1 MDLEEMISSDIE
13 LEIKHL
19 KILENPKVILYFN
32 FNLTSASE
40 FGKFLKKIVNPTGF
54 TGHSARSGSKVIW
67 SIDYSNS
74 KISLCINSREKERKI
89 TWTEFAKHVIRM
101 MKEEKSVSETKET
114 KVIVSED
121 YTRAVT
127 LDKRIKANSRAMED
141 SLWEICK
148 GLKEMRDGKLYKE
161 LGYQNMADYS
171 ENEVGIGRKQSERY
185 IKIAE
190 TYSEENATSMS
201 HLGTTKLF
209 LLTKLDEPLRE
220 EFIQTNDVNNTS
232 TRELEE
238 KIKEINDLKAENEK
252 MQEYTKQ
259 LAEKINSVES
269 DKDAAINEK
278 QALSGVLSTV
288 KADKNRL
295 LEQNEQLLAKV
306 KELEER
312 PVDVTVATSDNS
324 EEIEKIREEL
334 REEYEDQLATMNGE
348 LIANKRMVREN
359 SAAAHEALKEV
370 EELKKQLAEKP
381 KEIEVTDYDAMF
393 DLYLSNITEAKCRLK
408 AFTMRHEEF
417 KKAAYMWALKMMEEF
432 KE

>member
-1 MDLEEMISSDIE
+1 M
-13 LEIKHL
+13 
-19 KILENPKVILYFN
+19 N
-32 FNLTSASE
+32 
-40 FGKFLKKIVNPTGF
+40 G
-54 TGHSARSGSKVIW
+54 
-67 SIDYSNS
+67 
-74 KISLCINSREKERKI
+74 
-89 TWTEFAKHVIRM
+89 
-101 MKEEKSVSETKET
+101 
-114 KVIVSED
+114 VIVSED

-127 LDKRIKANSRAMED
+127 LDKRIKANSHAMED
-141 SLWEICK
+141 SFWEVCK

-161 LGYQNMADYS
+161 LGYQNFEDYS
-171 ENEVGIGRKQSERY
+171 QNEIGISRMQSHRY

-190 TYSEENATSMS
+190 SLTEENVTSML
-201 HLGTTKLF
+201 HLGTTKMF
-209 LLTKLDEPLRE
+209 LISKLDEQDRE
-220 EFIQTNDVNNTS
+220 DLIEKTDIENTS

-238 KIKEINDLKAENEK
+238 KIKEINDLKAEKEK
-252 MQEYTKQ
+252 ILEYNKQ

-269 DKDAAINEK
+269 IKDMAISEK

-295 LEQNEQLLAKV
+295 LEQNEQLIAKV

-312 PVDVTVATSDNS
+312 PIDVTVATSDNS

-381 KEIEVTDYDAMF
+381 KEVEVTDYEDVFNIYLNAFNDAGRKLRDF
-393 DLYLSNITEAKCRLK
+393 VKE
-408 AFTMRHEEF
+408 HEE
-417 KKAAYMWALKMMEEF
+417 Y
-432 KE
+432 KELARLSVRNISSSIV

>member
-1 MDLEEMISSDIE
+1 
-13 LEIKHL
+13 
-19 KILENPKVILYFN
+19 
-32 FNLTSASE
+32 
-40 FGKFLKKIVNPTGF
+40 
-54 TGHSARSGSKVIW
+54 
-67 SIDYSNS
+67 
-74 KISLCINSREKERKI
+74 
-89 TWTEFAKHVIRM
+89 
-101 MKEEKSVSETKET
+101 
-114 KVIVSED
+114 
-121 YTRAVT
+121 
-127 LDKRIKANSRAMED
+127 
-141 SLWEICK
+141 
-148 GLKEMRDGKLYKE
+148 MRDGKLYKE

-312 PVDVTVATSDNS
+312 PVEVTVATSDNS

-381 KEIEVTDYDAMF
+381 REIKVTDYDAMF
-393 DLYLSNITEAKCRLK
+393 DLHLRNITEDKCRLK
-408 AFTMRHEEF
+408 VFIMRHNEY
-417 KKAAYMWALKMMEEF
+417 KNAVYMWALKMMEEF
-432 KE
+432 KVVGERHGKGV

>member
-1 MDLEEMISSDIE
+1 MDLEEMIASDIK
-13 LEIKHL
+13 LEIEHL

-40 FGKFLKKIVNPTGF
+40 FGKFLKKIVNPNGYI
-54 TGHSARSGSKVIW
+54 GHSAISGSKVIW
-67 SIDYSNS
+67 SINYSNS
-74 KISLCINSREKERKI
+74 KISLYINSREKERKI

-114 KVIVSED
+114 KVIVSEE

-127 LDKRIKANSRAMED
+127 LDKRIKANSHAMED
-141 SLWEICK
+141 SLWEVCK
-148 GLKEMRDGKLYKE
+148 GLKEMKDGKLYKE

-238 KIKEINDLKAENEK
+238 KIKEINELKAENEK

-259 LAEKINSVES
+259 LAEKINSAES
-269 DKDAAINEK
+269 DKNAAINEK

-288 KADKNRL
+288 KGEKNRL

-312 PVDVTVATSDNS
+312 PVDVTVATPDNS

-393 DLYLSNITEAKCRLK
+393 DLYLSNLTEAKCRLK
-408 AFTMRHEEF
+408 VFIMRHNEY
-417 KKAAYMWALKMMEEF
+417 KNAVYMWALKMMEEF

>member
-1 MDLEEMISSDIE
+1 MNIEEMDFSVRTYNALKRFGIDTAEDCIARLSEIE
-13 LEIKHL
+13 KRTQIAYLEVKEKL
-19 KILENPKVILYFN
+19 KEL
-32 FNLTSASE
+32 
-40 FGKFLKKIVNPTGF
+40 GF
-54 TGHSARSGSKVIW
+54 
-67 SIDYSNS
+67 
-74 KISLCINSREKERKI
+74 
-89 TWTEFAKHVIRM
+89 M
-101 MKEEKSVSETKET
+101 PET

-127 LDKRIKANSRAMED
+127 LDKRIKANSHAMED
-141 SLWEICK
+141 CFWEVCK

-161 LGYQNMADYS
+161 LGYDNFDDYS
-171 ENEVGIGRKQSERY
+171 QTEIGIKRNQAYKY
-185 IKIAE
+185 AKIAD
-190 TYSEENATSMS
+190 TYTDENVSPGI
-201 HLGTTKLF
+201 HLGATKLF

-220 EFIQTNDVNNTS
+220 EFIQNNDVS
-232 TRELEE
+232 EMSKRELEE

-312 PVDVTVATSDNS
+312 PVEVTVATSDNS

-370 EELKKQLAEKP
+370 EKLKKQLAEEP
-381 KEIEVTDYDAMF
+381 REIKVTDYDAMF
-393 DLYLSNITEAKCRLK
+393 DLHLRNITEDKCRLK
-408 AFTMRHEEF
+408 VFIMRHNEY
-417 KKAAYMWALKMMEEF
+417 KNAVYMWALKMMEEF

>member
-1 MDLEEMISSDIE
+1 MNIEEMDFTVRTYNALKRFGIDTAEDCIARLSEIE
-13 LEIKHL
+13 KRTQIAYLEVKEKL
-19 KILENPKVILYFN
+19 KELGLMP
-32 FNLTSASE
+32 
-40 FGKFLKKIVNPTGF
+40 
-54 TGHSARSGSKVIW
+54 
-67 SIDYSNS
+67 
-74 KISLCINSREKERKI
+74 
-89 TWTEFAKHVIRM
+89 
-101 MKEEKSVSETKET
+101 ET

-370 EELKKQLAEKP
+370 EILKKQLAEKP

-417 KKAAYMWALKMMEEF
+417 KNAAYMWALKMMEEF

>member
-1 MDLEEMISSDIE
+1 MNIEEMDFSLRTYNVLKRFGIDTAEDCIARMSEIE
-13 LEIKHL
+13 KRTQIGHLEVKEKL
-19 KILENPKVILYFN
+19 KELGIMP
-32 FNLTSASE
+32 
-40 FGKFLKKIVNPTGF
+40 
-54 TGHSARSGSKVIW
+54 
-67 SIDYSNS
+67 
-74 KISLCINSREKERKI
+74 
-89 TWTEFAKHVIRM
+89 
-101 MKEEKSVSETKET
+101 ET
-114 KVIVSED
+114 KVIVSEE
-121 YTRAVT
+121 YNRAVL
-127 LDKRIKANSRAMED
+127 LDKRIKANSHAMED

-148 GLKEMRDGKLYKE
+148 GLKEMKDGKLYKE

-259 LAEKINSVES
+259 LAEKINSAES
-269 DKDAAINEK
+269 DKNAAINEK

-288 KADKNRL
+288 KGEKNRL

-312 PVDVTVATSDNS
+312 PIDVTVATPDNS
-324 EEIEKIREEL
+324 EEIEKLKEQL
-334 REEYEDQLATMNGE
+334 REEYEDQLCEKHGQLMAEMQRS
-348 LIANKRMVREN
+348 KEN
-359 SAAAHEALKEV
+359 SKIAHEALKEV
-370 EELKKQLAEKP
+370 EDLKKKLEQKP
-381 KEIEVTDYDAMF
+381 KEIEVPDFEEVFNIYLNTFTDAGRK
-393 DLYLSNITEAKCRLK
+393 LLSFVKQHNEYRESAGLWARDIAKD
-408 AFTMRHEEF
+408 FEI
-417 KKAAYMWALKMMEEF
+417 
-432 KE
+432 

>member
-1 MDLEEMISSDIE
+1 MNIEEMDFSVRTYNALKRFGIDTAEDCIARLSEIE
-13 LEIKHL
+13 KRTQIAHLEVKEKL
-19 KILENPKVILYFN
+19 KELGLMP
-32 FNLTSASE
+32 
-40 FGKFLKKIVNPTGF
+40 
-54 TGHSARSGSKVIW
+54 
-67 SIDYSNS
+67 
-74 KISLCINSREKERKI
+74 
-89 TWTEFAKHVIRM
+89 
-101 MKEEKSVSETKET
+101 ET

-417 KKAAYMWALKMMEEF
+417 KNAAYMWALKMMEEF

>member
-1 MDLEEMISSDIE
+1 
-13 LEIKHL
+13 
-19 KILENPKVILYFN
+19 
-32 FNLTSASE
+32 
-40 FGKFLKKIVNPTGF
+40 
-54 TGHSARSGSKVIW
+54 
-67 SIDYSNS
+67 
-74 KISLCINSREKERKI
+74 
-89 TWTEFAKHVIRM
+89 
-101 MKEEKSVSETKET
+101 
-114 KVIVSED
+114 
-121 YTRAVT
+121 
-127 LDKRIKANSRAMED
+127 MED
-141 SLWEICK
+141 CFWEVCK

-161 LGYQNMADYS
+161 LGYQNFEDYS
-171 ENEVGIGRKQSERY
+171 RNEIGISRVQAYKY
-185 IKIAE
+185 VKIAE
-190 TYSEENATSMS
+190 TYSDENANPGW
-201 HLGTTKLF
+201 HLGATKLF
-209 LLTKLDEPLRE
+209 LLTKLDEPIRE
-220 EFIQTNDVNNTS
+220 EFIQNNDVS
-232 TRELEE
+232 EMSKRELEE
-238 KIKEINDLKAENEK
+238 KIKEINELKAENEK

-381 KEIEVTDYDAMF
+381 KEVEVTDYEDVF
-393 DLYLSNITEAKCRLK
+393 NIYLN
-408 AFTMRHEEF
+408 AFTDAGRKFLYFVTQHPEYKNSAMLWVKNMAKEF
-417 KKAAYMWALKMMEEF
+417 EK
-432 KE
+432 

>member
-1 MDLEEMISSDIE
+1 MNIEEMDFTVRTHNALKRFGIDTAEDCIARLSEIE
-13 LEIKHL
+13 KRTQIVYLEVKEKL
-19 KILENPKVILYFN
+19 KELGLMP
-32 FNLTSASE
+32 
-40 FGKFLKKIVNPTGF
+40 
-54 TGHSARSGSKVIW
+54 
-67 SIDYSNS
+67 
-74 KISLCINSREKERKI
+74 
-89 TWTEFAKHVIRM
+89 
-101 MKEEKSVSETKET
+101 ET

-312 PVDVTVATSDNS
+312 PVDVTVATPDNS

-370 EELKKQLAEKP
+370 EILKKQLEEKP
-381 KEIEVTDYDAMF
+381 KEINVTDYDAMF

>member
-1 MDLEEMISSDIE
+1 MN
-13 LEIKHL
+13 EI
-19 KILENPKVILYFN
+19 V
-32 FNLTSASE
+32 
-40 FGKFLKKIVNPTGF
+40 
-54 TGHSARSGSKVIW
+54 
-67 SIDYSNS
+67 
-74 KISLCINSREKERKI
+74 
-89 TWTEFAKHVIRM
+89 
-101 MKEEKSVSETKET
+101 
-114 KVIVSED
+114 VSED

-127 LDKRIKANSRAMED
+127 LDKRIKANSHAMED
-141 SLWEICK
+141 CFWEVCK

-161 LGYQNMADYS
+161 LGYDNFDDYS
-171 ENEVGIGRKQSERY
+171 QTEIGIKRNQAYKY
-185 IKIAE
+185 AKIAD
-190 TYSEENATSMS
+190 TYTDENVSPGI
-201 HLGTTKLF
+201 HLGATKLF
-209 LLTKLDEPLRE
+209 LLTKLDEPIRE
-220 EFIQTNDVNNTS
+220 EFIQNNDVS
-232 TRELEE
+232 EMSKRELEE

-370 EELKKQLAEKP
+370 EILKKQLAEKP

-393 DLYLSNITEAKCRLK
+393 DLYLNVFNDAGRRFLYFVKQHHDYKESAMLWVRDMAK
-408 AFTMRHEEF
+408 EF
-417 KKAAYMWALKMMEEF
+417 EK
-432 KE
+432 

>member
-1 MDLEEMISSDIE
+1 M
-13 LEIKHL
+13 
-19 KILENPKVILYFN
+19 N
-32 FNLTSASE
+32 
-40 FGKFLKKIVNPTGF
+40 G
-54 TGHSARSGSKVIW
+54 
-67 SIDYSNS
+67 
-74 KISLCINSREKERKI
+74 
-89 TWTEFAKHVIRM
+89 
-101 MKEEKSVSETKET
+101 
-114 KVIVSED
+114 VIVSED

-127 LDKRIKANSRAMED
+127 LDKRIKANSHAMED
-141 SLWEICK
+141 CFWEVCK

-161 LGYQNMADYS
+161 LGYDNFDDYS
-171 ENEVGIGRKQSERY
+171 QTEIGIKRNQAYKY
-185 IKIAE
+185 AKIAD
-190 TYSEENATSMS
+190 TYTDENVSPGI
-201 HLGTTKLF
+201 HLGATKLF
-209 LLTKLDEPLRE
+209 LLTKLDEPIRE
-220 EFIQTNDVNNTS
+220 EFIQNNDVS
-232 TRELEE
+232 EMSKRELEE

-312 PVDVTVATSDNS
+312 PVDVTVATPDNS

-370 EELKKQLAEKP
+370 EELKKQLSEKP

-393 DLYLSNITEAKCRLK
+393 DLYLNVFNDAGRRFLYFVKQHHEYKESAMLWVRDMAK
-408 AFTMRHEEF
+408 EF
-417 KKAAYMWALKMMEEF
+417 EK
-432 KE
+432 

>member
-1 MDLEEMISSDIE
+1 M
-13 LEIKHL
+13 
-19 KILENPKVILYFN
+19 N
-32 FNLTSASE
+32 
-40 FGKFLKKIVNPTGF
+40 G
-54 TGHSARSGSKVIW
+54 
-67 SIDYSNS
+67 
-74 KISLCINSREKERKI
+74 
-89 TWTEFAKHVIRM
+89 
-101 MKEEKSVSETKET
+101 
-114 KVIVSED
+114 VIVSED

-127 LDKRIKANSRAMED
+127 LDKRIKANSHAMED

-312 PVDVTVATSDNS
+312 PVEVTVATSDNS

-393 DLYLSNITEAKCRLK
+393 DLYLNVFNAAGRRFLYFVKQHHEYKESAMLWVRDMAK
-408 AFTMRHEEF
+408 EF
-417 KKAAYMWALKMMEEF
+417 EK
-432 KE
+432 

>member
-1 MDLEEMISSDIE
+1 MND
-13 LEIKHL
+13 
-19 KILENPKVILYFN
+19 
-32 FNLTSASE
+32 
-40 FGKFLKKIVNPTGF
+40 
-54 TGHSARSGSKVIW
+54 
-67 SIDYSNS
+67 
-74 KISLCINSREKERKI
+74 
-89 TWTEFAKHVIRM
+89 
-101 MKEEKSVSETKET
+101 
-114 KVIVSED
+114 VIVSED

-127 LDKRIKANSRAMED
+127 LDKRIKANSHAMED
-141 SLWEICK
+141 CFWEVCK

-161 LGYQNMADYS
+161 LGYDNFDDYS
-171 ENEVGIGRKQSERY
+171 QTEIGIKRNQAYKY
-185 IKIAE
+185 AKIAD
-190 TYSEENATSMS
+190 TYTDENVSPGI
-201 HLGTTKLF
+201 HLGATKLF

-220 EFIQTNDVNNTS
+220 EFIQNNDVS
-232 TRELEE
+232 EMSKRELEE

-306 KELEER
+306 KKLEER
-312 PVDVTVATSDNS
+312 PVDVTVATPDNS

-381 KEIEVTDYDAMF
+381 KEVEVTDYEDVFNIYLNAF
-393 DLYLSNITEAKCRLK
+393 NHAGRKFLYFVTQHLEYKNSALLWVKNMAK
-408 AFTMRHEEF
+408 EF
-417 KKAAYMWALKMMEEF
+417 EK
-432 KE
+432 

>member
-1 MDLEEMISSDIE
+1 MPGIMDPQIRAEVKEDIVDWLDLNVFYKDIRKFYNSNQPAPSE
-13 LEIKHL
+13 LAKFIKNKL
-19 KILENPKVILYFN
+19 KDV
-32 FNLTSASE
+32 
-40 FGKFLKKIVNPTGF
+40 
-54 TGHSARSGSKVIW
+54 GHSVDGDNVWHISHGDKVNIQLRERPAI
-67 SIDYSNS
+67 SITYLEYAKMFIFIFEEENS
-74 KISLCINSREKERKI
+74 TNQQ
-89 TWTEFAKHVIRM
+89 TELV
-101 MKEEKSVSETKET
+101 VSEEY
-114 KVIVSED
+114 S
-121 YTRAVT
+121 RAVT
-127 LDKRIKANSRAMED
+127 LDKRIKANSHAMED
-141 SLWEICK
+141 CFWEVCK

-161 LGYQNMADYS
+161 LGYQNFEDYS
-171 ENEVGIGRKQSERY
+171 QNEIGFSREQARKY
-185 IKIAE
+185 IKISE
-190 TYSEENATSMS
+190 TYSDENANPGW
-201 HLGTTKLF
+201 HLGATKLF
-209 LLTKLDEPLRE
+209 LLTKLDEPIRE
-220 EFIQTNDVNNTS
+220 EFIQNNDVS
-232 TRELEE
+232 EMSKRELEE

-312 PVDVTVATSDNS
+312 PVDVTVATPDNS

-370 EELKKQLAEKP
+370 EILKKQLAEKP

-417 KKAAYMWALKMMEEF
+417 KNAAYMWALKMMEEF

>member
-1 MDLEEMISSDIE
+1 M
-13 LEIKHL
+13 
-19 KILENPKVILYFN
+19 N
-32 FNLTSASE
+32 
-40 FGKFLKKIVNPTGF
+40 G
-54 TGHSARSGSKVIW
+54 
-67 SIDYSNS
+67 
-74 KISLCINSREKERKI
+74 
-89 TWTEFAKHVIRM
+89 
-101 MKEEKSVSETKET
+101 
-114 KVIVSED
+114 VIVSED

-127 LDKRIKANSRAMED
+127 LDKRIKANSHAMED

-148 GLKEMRDGKLYKE
+148 GLKEMKDGKLYKE

-238 KIKEINDLKAENEK
+238 KIKEINELKAEKEEILEHN
-252 MQEYTKQ
+252 KQ
-259 LAEKINSVES
+259 LAEKINSAES
-269 DKDAAINEK
+269 DKNAAINEK

-288 KADKNRL
+288 KADKKRL

-312 PVDVTVATSDNS
+312 PIDVTVATPDNS
-324 EEIEKIREEL
+324 EEIEKLKEQL
-334 REEYEDQLATMNGE
+334 REEYEDQLCEKHGQLMAEMQRS
-348 LIANKRMVREN
+348 KEN
-359 SAAAHEALKEV
+359 SKIAHEALKEV
-370 EELKKQLAEKP
+370 EDLKKKLEQKP
-381 KEIEVTDYDAMF
+381 KEIEVPDFEEVFNIYLNTFTDAGRKLLCFVKQHNEYRESAGLWARD
-393 DLYLSNITEAKCRLK
+393 IAKD
-408 AFTMRHEEF
+408 FEI
-417 KKAAYMWALKMMEEF
+417 
-432 KE
+432 

>member
-1 MDLEEMISSDIE
+1 
-13 LEIKHL
+13 
-19 KILENPKVILYFN
+19 
-32 FNLTSASE
+32 
-40 FGKFLKKIVNPTGF
+40 
-54 TGHSARSGSKVIW
+54 
-67 SIDYSNS
+67 
-74 KISLCINSREKERKI
+74 
-89 TWTEFAKHVIRM
+89 
-101 MKEEKSVSETKET
+101 
-114 KVIVSED
+114 
-121 YTRAVT
+121 
-127 LDKRIKANSRAMED
+127 
-141 SLWEICK
+141 
-148 GLKEMRDGKLYKE
+148 
-161 LGYQNMADYS
+161 
-171 ENEVGIGRKQSERY
+171 
-185 IKIAE
+185 
-190 TYSEENATSMS
+190 MS

-312 PVDVTVATSDNS
+312 PVEVTVATSDNS

-393 DLYLSNITEAKCRLK
+393 DLYLNVFNDAGRRFLYFVKQHHDYKESAMLWVRDMAK
-408 AFTMRHEEF
+408 EF
-417 KKAAYMWALKMMEEF
+417 EK
-432 KE
+432 

>member
-1 MDLEEMISSDIE
+1 M
-13 LEIKHL
+13 
-19 KILENPKVILYFN
+19 N
-32 FNLTSASE
+32 
-40 FGKFLKKIVNPTGF
+40 G
-54 TGHSARSGSKVIW
+54 
-67 SIDYSNS
+67 
-74 KISLCINSREKERKI
+74 
-89 TWTEFAKHVIRM
+89 
-101 MKEEKSVSETKET
+101 
-114 KVIVSED
+114 VIVSED

-127 LDKRIKANSRAMED
+127 LDKRIKANTHSMED
-141 SLWEICK
+141 SFWEVCK

-161 LGYQNMADYS
+161 LGYQNFEDYS
-171 ENEVGIGRKQSERY
+171 QNEIGISRMQSHRY

-190 TYSEENATSMS
+190 SLTEENVTSML
-201 HLGTTKLF
+201 HLGTTKMF
-209 LLTKLDEPLRE
+209 LISKLDEQDRE
-220 EFIQTNDVNNTS
+220 DLIEKTDIENTS

-238 KIKEINDLKAENEK
+238 KIKEINDLKAEKEK
-252 MQEYTKQ
+252 ILEYNKQ

-269 DKDAAINEK
+269 IKDMAISEK

-295 LEQNEQLLAKV
+295 LEQNEQLIAKV

-312 PVDVTVATSDNS
+312 PIDVTVATSDNS

-381 KEIEVTDYDAMF
+381 KEVEVTDYEDVF
-393 DLYLSNITEAKCRLK
+393 NIYLN
-408 AFTMRHEEF
+408 AFTDASRKFLYFVKQHREYKEPAMLWARDMAKEF
-417 KKAAYMWALKMMEEF
+417 EK
-432 KE
+432 

>member
-1 MDLEEMISSDIE
+1 M
-13 LEIKHL
+13 
-19 KILENPKVILYFN
+19 N
-32 FNLTSASE
+32 
-40 FGKFLKKIVNPTGF
+40 G
-54 TGHSARSGSKVIW
+54 
-67 SIDYSNS
+67 
-74 KISLCINSREKERKI
+74 
-89 TWTEFAKHVIRM
+89 
-101 MKEEKSVSETKET
+101 
-114 KVIVSED
+114 VIVSED

-127 LDKRIKANSRAMED
+127 LDKRIKANSHAMED

-312 PVDVTVATSDNS
+312 PVVVTVATSDNS

-370 EELKKQLAEKP
+370 EKLKKQLAEEP
-381 KEIEVTDYDAMF
+381 REIKVTDYDAMF
-393 DLYLSNITEAKCRLK
+393 DLHLRNITEDKCRLK
-408 AFTMRHEEF
+408 VFIMRHNEY
-417 KKAAYMWALKMMEEF
+417 KNAVYMWALKMMEEF

>member
-1 MDLEEMISSDIE
+1 MNIEEMDFSVRTYNALKRFGIDTAEDCIARLSEIE
-13 LEIKHL
+13 KRTQIAHLEVKEKL
-19 KILENPKVILYFN
+19 KELGLMP
-32 FNLTSASE
+32 
-40 FGKFLKKIVNPTGF
+40 
-54 TGHSARSGSKVIW
+54 
-67 SIDYSNS
+67 
-74 KISLCINSREKERKI
+74 
-89 TWTEFAKHVIRM
+89 
-101 MKEEKSVSETKET
+101 ET

-312 PVDVTVATSDNS
+312 PVDVTVATPDNT

-359 SAAAHEALKEV
+359 SAAAREALKEV

-381 KEIEVTDYDAMF
+381 KEVEVTDYEDVFNIYLNAFNHAGRKFLYFVTQHLEYKNSAM
-393 DLYLSNITEAKCRLK
+393 LWVKNMAK
-408 AFTMRHEEF
+408 EF
-417 KKAAYMWALKMMEEF
+417 EK
-432 KE
+432 

>member
-1 MDLEEMISSDIE
+1 MNIEEMDFSIRTYNALKRFGIDTAEDCIARLSEIE
-13 LEIKHL
+13 KRTQIAHLEVKEKL
-19 KILENPKVILYFN
+19 KELGLMP
-32 FNLTSASE
+32 
-40 FGKFLKKIVNPTGF
+40 
-54 TGHSARSGSKVIW
+54 
-67 SIDYSNS
+67 
-74 KISLCINSREKERKI
+74 
-89 TWTEFAKHVIRM
+89 
-101 MKEEKSVSETKET
+101 ET

-127 LDKRIKANSRAMED
+127 LDKRIKANSHAMED
-141 SLWEICK
+141 CFWEVCK

-161 LGYQNMADYS
+161 LGYQNFEDYS
-171 ENEVGIGRKQSERY
+171 QNEIGFSREQARKY
-185 IKIAE
+185 IKISE
-190 TYSEENATSMS
+190 TYSDENANPGW
-201 HLGTTKLF
+201 HLGATKLF

-220 EFIQTNDVNNTS
+220 EFIQNNDVS
-232 TRELEE
+232 EMSKRELEE

-312 PVDVTVATSDNS
+312 PVDVTVATPDNS

-370 EELKKQLAEKP
+370 EILKKQLAEKP

-393 DLYLSNITEAKCRLK
+393 DLYLNVFNDAGRRFLYFVKQHHEYKESAMLWARDMAK
-408 AFTMRHEEF
+408 EF
-417 KKAAYMWALKMMEEF
+417 EK
-432 KE
+432 